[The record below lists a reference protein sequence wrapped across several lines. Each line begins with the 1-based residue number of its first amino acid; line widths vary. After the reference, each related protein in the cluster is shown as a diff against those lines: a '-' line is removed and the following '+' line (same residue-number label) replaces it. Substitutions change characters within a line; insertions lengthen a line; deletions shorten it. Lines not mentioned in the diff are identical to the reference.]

1 MSSQVPQ
8 KLASKLKHIR
18 TVELEYSEAEMAK
31 ALGVRGADV
40 LAYENGAKLPS
51 LLTVLAYARS
61 VGVAMD
67 ILVDDALEMRPNT
80 GKW

>member
-31 ALGVRGADV
+31 ALGVREVDV
-40 LAYENGAKLPS
+40 LAYERGVRQPS

-67 ILVDDALEMRPNT
+67 LLVDDVLEIRPNT

>member
-8 KLASKLKHIR
+8 KLASKIKHIR
-18 TVELEYSEAEMAK
+18 TVELNYSETEMAK
-31 ALGVRGADV
+31 AVGVSKADV
-40 LAYENGAKLPS
+40 LAYESGAKQPS
-51 LLTVLAYARS
+51 LVTVLNYARR

-67 ILVDDALEMRPNT
+67 LLVDDALDMRPNT